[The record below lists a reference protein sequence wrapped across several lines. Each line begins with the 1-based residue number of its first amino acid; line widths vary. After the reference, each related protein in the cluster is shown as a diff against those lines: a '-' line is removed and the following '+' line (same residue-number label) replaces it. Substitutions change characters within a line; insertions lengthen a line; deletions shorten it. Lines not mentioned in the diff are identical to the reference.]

1 MRANHSER
9 QRRTRKG
16 VQGAAGLLLFALLGL
31 TACSSSGDDENVSK
45 IPVEQLYNE
54 GLDALNAKRY
64 AFAIKRFHQ
73 VESNYPF
80 SAWAASA
87 QLMEGYAQY
96 LNHAY
101 TDSVG
106 TLERFIQLHPTN
118 KDIAYAYYLKALDYY
133 EQIVD
138 VERDQKVT
146 EQALA
151 ALRDVANRFPDTAY
165 TRDARF
171 KIDLCLDHLAGHE
184 MAIGRWYESQKLYA
198 AAINRYQR
206 VIQNYQTTNMVPEA
220 LYRLTEV
227 YLASGLPDQAKET
240 ASVLHHNY
248 PNSPWYRD
256 AWNLLLAD
264 HLVSGPADRGEAANE
279 GFLARTF
286 GWIF

>member
-1 MRANHSER
+1 ML
-9 QRRTRKG
+9 
-16 VQGAAGLLLFALLGL
+16 GLALLA
-31 TACSSSGDDENVSK
+31 ACSSSNSDEDVSK
-45 IPVEQLYNE
+45 IPVEQLYNQ

-64 AFAIKRFHQ
+64 TFAIKRFHQ

-106 TLERFIQLHPTN
+106 TLDRFIQLHPTN

-146 EQALA
+146 EEALA

-165 TRDARF
+165 ARDARF

-227 YLASGLPDQAKET
+227 YLAIGLPDQAKET

-248 PNSPWYRD
+248 PNSPWYKD

-264 HLVSGPADRGEAANE
+264 HLVSGPGDQGEAANE
-279 GFLARTF
+279 GFFARTF